1 MRRPPARCR
10 IPSGHTPRH
19 PLFEL
24 PFFPLGNAAHH
35 AGRRSHVILCIVGA
49 RYLVPSLSRPKF
61 YQRRSYFTSFTSL
74 ASFTSSS
81 SVPQQSSP
89 SPAPPPCTPSP
100 THSVI
105 HSAAAHSKA

>member
-35 AGRRSHVILCIVGA
+35 AGRRSHVILCCGGTILGA
-49 RYLVPSLSRPKF
+49 LFVSAQILPETKLLYVLS
-61 YQRRSYFTSFTSL
+61 SL
-74 ASFTSSS
+74 ASFTSSR
-81 SVPQQSSP
+81 SVPQQSWP
-89 SPAPPPCTPSP
+89 SPAPRRCTPSP
-100 THSVI
+100 THSAI
-105 HSAAAHSKA
+105 HSAAARSKA